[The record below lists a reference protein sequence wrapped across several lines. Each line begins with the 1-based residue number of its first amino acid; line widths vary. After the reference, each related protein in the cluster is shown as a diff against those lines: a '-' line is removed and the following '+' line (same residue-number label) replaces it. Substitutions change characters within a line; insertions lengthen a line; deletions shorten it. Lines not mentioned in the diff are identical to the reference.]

1 MDVIQTDFG
10 FDHSGAIDSVMRR
23 RHPLP
28 KIWLMTDPRM
38 PDVLASIAR
47 LPKGSGII
55 FRHYEWAEGRR
66 RALFK
71 QVRGLARRG
80 RHILILA
87 DTPLRARQWGAD
99 GAHDR
104 SAQVSQGLRTVAV
117 HSVREATLAKRV
129 GADLM
134 FVSPV
139 FPTQSHPNG
148 RMLGR
153 IGLGQLTAGQRHK
166 TIALGGMTTKRAK
179 SLRSL
184 KIHGWA
190 AIDAFR
196 T

>member
-10 FDHSGAIDSVMRR
+10 FDHSSAIDSVMRR

-28 KIWLMTDPRM
+28 KIWLITDPRM

-71 QVRGLARRG
+71 QVLSLARRG

-99 GAHDR
+99 GAHHR
-104 SAQVSQGLRTVAV
+104 SLCVSQGIRTVAV
-117 HSVREATLAKRV
+117 HSAKEAALAEKI
-129 GADLM
+129 GADLI

-139 FPTQSHPNG
+139 FPTRSHPG
-148 RMLGR
+148 HRTLGC
-153 IGLGQLTAGQRHK
+153 IDLGQIARNQRAK
-166 TIALGGMTTKRAK
+166 TIALGGMTAKRAR
-179 SLRSL
+179 SLSAL

-190 AIDAFR
+190 AIDALM
-196 T
+196 

>member
-1 MDVIQTDFG
+1 
-10 FDHSGAIDSVMRR
+10 MRR

-55 FRHYEWAEGRR
+55 FRHYEWADAPRR
-66 RALFK
+66 TLFK
-71 QVRGLARRG
+71 QVKRLAQRG
-80 RHILILA
+80 RHLLFLA
-87 DTPLRARQWGAD
+87 GTPIRAKQWGAD
-99 GAHDR
+99 GAHNR
-104 SAQVSQGLRTVAV
+104 SALVSQGLRTVAV
-117 HSVREATLAKRV
+117 HSAKEAALAKSSR
-129 GADLM
+129 ADLI

-139 FPTQSHPNG
+139 FPTRSHPDAKT
-148 RMLGR
+148 LGR
-153 IGLGQLTAGQRHK
+153 IGLAQIASNQRVK
-166 TIALGGMTTKRAK
+166 TVALGGMTAQRAR
-179 SLRSL
+179 SLSAL